1 MTDQEIIYKAIR
13 EVVNTDNPVEFAA
26 HNSTCYT
33 IAKYVCE
40 ELRKELNTFPAEQP
54 ISDYLQAR
62 EKISSYLYNLIFDQ
76 AHRGAPMLQHGDRRI
91 NEEVDLILKM
101 AIRELD
107 KKVLTEQPNDELE
120 KEVDKQWNE
129 EYRPY
134 DSGYTIA
141 ELSLSDYKE
150 TARHF
155 AQWQKEQT
163 INKASQ
169 WLNENVVEYHPRKGE
184 LRPIVNINAF
194 REAMEKE
201 DK

>member
-13 EVVNTDNPVEFAA
+13 EVVNTDKPAEFAA

-40 ELRKELNTFPAEQP
+40 ELRKELNTLPAEQP
-54 ISDYLQAR
+54 ISDYLQTR

-107 KKVLTEQPNDELE
+107 KKVPAEQPSEDLDVEIKLEYKSNYKLKELTLVE
-120 KEVDKQWNE
+120 FRRII
-129 EYRPY
+129 YY
-134 DSGYTIA
+134 
-141 ELSLSDYKE
+141 
-150 TARHF
+150 F
-155 AQWQKEQT
+155 ANWQKEQT
-163 INKASQ
+163 INKAIQ

-184 LRPIVNINAF
+184 LKPVVNINAF

-201 DK
+201 DEQ